1 LVVLAK
7 QRVRNYD
14 LGMRIDSTALP
25 DDIAALKRIIGELT
39 RDAVAARAEIEKLRF
54 QLARFKRAQ
63 FGRSSERADRT
74 VEQLELAIETLEE
87 DNAERLAAV
96 PSISEAIEERA
107 KPARRPLPANL
118 PREEVVHPGPCACPQ
133 CGGALRKVSADVTET
148 LDYVPGRFKVVR
160 HVREAFS
167 CRACQIMVQTPAPN
181 HAIARGRAGPGLLAH
196 IAVSKF
202 DDHLPLYRQA
212 EIYTRDGIALETSTM
227 SGWVGATAAALA
239 PLLEA
244 LRRDVLQSNV
254 LHGDD
259 TPVPVLAPGAG
270 KTKTGRL
277 WTYVHDE
284 RPHAGARPPAAMFF
298 YSPDRKGEHPIAH
311 LKNFTGVLH
320 ADGYA
325 GFKSLYQ
332 GNRIIEATCWAHVRR
347 KFFDV
352 HEANRSAIAKEALD
366 RIGALY
372 AVEAAIRGLA
382 PEERRQRRQAQSKQI
397 AAELKSWAEETKPK
411 LSARSELAAAFR
423 YMLSRWLALIRCFDD
438 GRLALDNNP
447 AERALRGVALGR
459 KNYLFAGSDRG
470 GERAAAMYSLIE
482 TAKLNG
488 IDPEAYLRDILGRI
502 SDHPMKRLAELLPW
516 NWQPLIPI
524 AEAA

>member
-1 LVVLAK
+1 MAQPSLCSYAVGVP
-7 QRVRNYD
+7 
-14 LGMRIDSTALP
+14 IDSTALP
-25 DDIAALKRIIGELT
+25 DDIAALKGIIGDLT

-63 FGRSSERADRT
+63 FGRSSEKTDRT

-87 DNAERLAAV
+87 DNAQRLADIPA
-96 PSISEAIEERA
+96 INEAIEASA

-118 PREEVVHPGPCACPQ
+118 PREQVVHLGPCVCPQ
-133 CGGALRKVSADVTET
+133 CGGALRQVSADVTES
-148 LDYVPGRFKVVR
+148 LDYVPGCFKVVR

-167 CRACQIMVQTPAPN
+167 CRSCEIIVQAPAPN
-181 HAIARGRAGPGLLAH
+181 HPIARGRAGPGLLAH
-196 IAVSKF
+196 IVVSKF

-212 EIYTRDGIALETSTM
+212 EIYARDGITLETSTL

-244 LRRDVLQSNV
+244 LKRDVLESEM

-259 TPVPVLAPGAG
+259 TPVPVLVPGAG

-277 WTYVHDE
+277 WAYVRDE
-284 RPHAGARPPAAMFF
+284 RPHAGARPPAAVFF
-298 YSPDRKGEHPIAH
+298 YSPDRKGEHPVAH
-311 LKNFTGVLH
+311 LKGFTGVLH

-325 GFKSLYQ
+325 GFNGLYQ
-332 GNRIIEATCWAHVRR
+332 DGRITEAACWAHVRR

-352 HEANRSAIAKEALD
+352 HAATGSAIAQEALH

-372 AVEAAIRGLA
+372 AIEAAIKGL
-382 PEERRQRRQAQSKQI
+382 PPQERRRQRQAQSTVI
-397 AAELKSWAEETKPK
+397 AAALKSWAEATKPK

-423 YMLSRWLALIRCFDD
+423 YMLSRWLALTRCFDD

-447 AERALRGVALGR
+447 AERALRGVAIGR
-459 KNYLFAGSDRG
+459 KNYLFAGSHRG
-470 GERAAAMYSLIE
+470 GERAAAMYSIIE
-482 TAKLNG
+482 TAKLND
-488 IDPEAYLRDILGRI
+488 IDPEAYLRDILARMA
-502 SDHPMKRLAELLPW
+502 DHPMKRIADLLPW
-516 NWQPLIPI
+516 NWQPVAPI